1 MRETRKYE
9 SGLIGSRK
17 FISRSGQIPKNISY
31 YEIPENF
38 EILSRYFGIAVKE
51 CWRIGFPVRKFKV
64 NYYIYH
70 IIIISLLYFIFYN
83 FIVFKNVK
91 NLENIDFLRNPDFF
105 DNPEN
110 FEILASV
117 YCMMYAYIHMYAY
130 YMLHKTFEDF
140 ICIVLKYIRCDCH
153 ILITKYLLQTCIW
166 YKICI

>member
-1 MRETRKYE
+1 MSQVWSDLENLFRDQVR
-9 SGLIGSRK
+9 
-17 FISRSGQIPKNISY
+17 FQNISH
-31 YEIPENF
+31 ITRFPK
-38 EILSRYFGIAVKE
+38 ILRYFQNNFGIAVKE
-51 CWRIGFPVRKFKV
+51 CWKIGLPVRKFKI

-83 FIVFKNVK
+83 FIVFNAK

-153 ILITKYLLQTCIW
+153 ILVTKYLLQTCIW